1 MSTRPSRPWQC
12 RSRYANSPSGFNRI
26 EGDRGLTLNKKK
38 AENGNWQ
45 RTSVVGIGASAGGIE
60 ALREFFDAVAED
72 IGLAYV
78 VIAHLA
84 PGHKS
89 ELAPILG
96 RRTKMPVIEVSDKP
110 LELKADHVY
119 VMPPDRKLEIDDTTI
134 GATPF
139 DDPQARRTAIDLF
152 FRSLAASHGDGFAIV
167 LSGGGSDGAVGAKAV
182 KEAGGLVLVQDPREA
197 EHEGMPRSVIAA
209 EVADIVLPVRELAT
223 RLKDLAR
230 HKEKLAPLMP
240 ADPDDTRIGEDE
252 EVVLKRIFDLVR
264 LRTNHDFSRYK
275 RATILRRLGR
285 RMQLNHCASLE
296 QYLTL
301 LKDKAEEVQSLFDD
315 LLISVTSF
323 FRDPAAWEA
332 LRRDVIVPLVE
343 HAQPNQPIRV
353 WVPGCATGEEAY
365 TLAILFR
372 EEMSRRDVPIELV
385 IFGSDVD
392 QGALATA
399 REGLYPT
406 AIAAD
411 VSEARLARYFRA
423 EGDHYR
429 ISSEIR
435 DSVVFAAH
443 SVLRDPPFS
452 KLHLISCRNLLIY
465 LDRELQQQLQN
476 VFRYGLRDD
485 GYLFIGVSETA
496 DPDLFEP
503 IDKQHRLLR
512 ARARTSGPAM
522 RLPQLPAAPLVNP
535 AADRGRERG
544 MRLRRSAAEI
554 HVAMLEETAPP
565 SVVVDE
571 HWGVEHLSESAGR
584 YLQPRGGPP
593 SQVITELVRP
603 ELVDE
608 LRSALHRAFELHE
621 PCLSAFVPVRFNGSP
636 HLVAVLVQP
645 RVREEGRDAR
655 VLVTFLEAGKAEP
668 REGGGERVETNDSV
682 LLALRDK
689 LRIAEQR
696 LETMRQ
702 EHGLA
707 YEDLRAA
714 NEELQSLNEEYRST
728 TEELE
733 TSKEELQ
740 SVNEELQTVN
750 HELKMKLEEVSR
762 ANNDLE
768 NFMSA
773 TDIPMLFLDKNL
785 GIKRYTAPLRQ
796 IFSVKSHDHGRPI
809 ADLTHNMEYQ
819 DLEQDA
825 ARVLQELVPIERQI
839 KLRTGDPIMVRIR
852 PYRTAEDRIDG
863 VVVTFVKPLGSP

>member
-1 MSTRPSRPWQC
+1 MPRK
-12 RSRYANSPSGFNRI
+12 NSS
-26 EGDRGLTLNKKK
+26 EGAQPPPAPPARRVTV
-38 AENGNWQ
+38 A
-45 RTSVVGIGASAGGIE
+45 GIGASAGGIE
-60 ALREFFDAVAED
+60 ALREFFDAVPTD
-72 IGLAYV
+72 LGVAYV
-78 VIAHLA
+78 VIVHLS
-84 PGHKS
+84 PDHES
-89 ELAPILG
+89 ELAPIIG
-96 RRTKMPVIEVSDKP
+96 RRTKMPVVEVKDHQ
-110 LELKADHVY
+110 LELKPDHVY
-119 VMPPDRKLEIDDTTI
+119 VISPDHKLEISDTSI
-134 GATPF
+134 GAAPF
-139 DDPQARRTAIDLF
+139 QEPHGRRTAIDVF
-152 FRSLAASHGDGFAIV
+152 FRSLAENHGDGFAIV

-182 KEAGGLVLVQDPREA
+182 KEAGGLVLVQDPHEA
-197 EHEGMPRSVIAA
+197 THEGMPRAVIAS
-209 EVADIVLPVRELAT
+209 EIADLVLPVRQIAARLGDLT
-223 RLKDLAR
+223 RQ
-230 HKEKLAPLMP
+230 KEKLAPLIP
-240 ADPDDTRIGEDE
+240 PPPDDASIGESE
-252 EVVLKRIFDLVR
+252 ELVLKRIFDLVR
-264 LRTNHDFSRYK
+264 MRTNHDFSRYK
-275 RATILRRLGR
+275 RATILRRLAR
-285 RMQLNHCASLE
+285 RMQLGHSASLE

-301 LKDKAEEVQSLFDD
+301 LKEHPEEVQALFDD

-323 FRDPAAWEA
+323 FRDPPAWEA
-332 LRRDVIVPLVE
+332 LRTQIVIPLVE
-343 HAQPNQPIRV
+343 QTQPNQPIRV

-365 TLAILFR
+365 SVAMLFR
-372 EEMSRRDVPIELV
+372 EEIGRRDVPCELV

-392 QGALATA
+392 QGALARA
-399 REGLYPT
+399 REGIYPA

-411 VSEARLARYFRA
+411 VSEARLTRYFRA

-485 GYLFIGVSETA
+485 GYLYLGISETA
-496 DPDLFEP
+496 EPELFDPL
-503 IDKQHRLLR
+503 DKQHRLF
-512 ARARTSGPAM
+512 RARTRTPGPTV
-522 RLPQLPAAPLVNP
+522 RLPQLPAMPLVP
-535 AADRGRERG
+535 PTVERGRDRG

-554 HVAMLEETAPP
+554 HIETLEALSPP
-565 SVVVDE
+565 SILVDE
-571 HWGVEHLSESAGR
+571 QWSVEHLSESAGR

-593 SQVITELVRP
+593 TQTITELVRP

-608 LRSALHRAFELHE
+608 LRSALHRAFELRE
-621 PCLSAFVPVRFNGSP
+621 PSLSAFVPVRFNGTAQ
-636 HLVAVLVQP
+636 LVGVLVQP
-645 RVREEGRDAR
+645 RPREEGREQHA
-655 VLVTFLEAGKAEP
+655 LVVFLESGKAEA
-668 REGGGERVETNDSV
+668 GESADPTETSDSIA
-682 LLALRDK
+682 LGLRDK

-773 TDIPMLFLDKNL
+773 TDIPMLFLDRSL

-796 IFSVKSHDHGRPI
+796 IFNVKPHDQGRPI
-809 ADLTHNMEYQ
+809 GDLTHSMEYQ
-819 DLEQDA
+819 DLERDA
-825 ARVLQELVPIERQI
+825 ARVLHELTPIERQVR
-839 KLRTGDPIMVRIR
+839 LRTGESLLVRIR
-852 PYRTAEDRIDG
+852 PYRTAEDKIDG
-863 VVVTFVKPLGSP
+863 VVATFMKAMGG

>member
-1 MSTRPSRPWQC
+1 LPRKNNNNGPGMSEQTN
-12 RSRYANSPSGFNRI
+12 RY
-26 EGDRGLTLNKKK
+26 
-38 AENGNWQ
+38 
-45 RTSVVGIGASAGGIE
+45 SVVGIGASAGGIE
-60 ALREFFDAVAED
+60 ALREFFDAVAPD
-72 IGLAYV
+72 LGVAYV

-89 ELAPILG
+89 ELAMILS
-96 RRTKMPVIEVSDKP
+96 RCTKMPVVEIGDQP
-110 LELKADHVY
+110 LSLQADHVY
-119 VMPPDRKLEIDDTTI
+119 VIPPDRKLQLNDSSVA
-134 GATPF
+134 ATPF
-139 DDPQARRTAIDLF
+139 EDPASRRTAIDLF
-152 FRSLAASHGDGFAIV
+152 FRSLAQSHGDGYGIV
-167 LSGGGSDGAVGAKAV
+167 LSGGGSDGAVGAKAI

-197 EHEGMPRSVIAA
+197 AHEGMPRAVIAA
-209 EVADIVLPVRELAT
+209 EVADLVLPVR
-223 RLKDLAR
+223 DLAKR
-230 HKEKLAPLMP
+230 LSELVRQKEQFARLMP
-240 ADPDDTRIGEDE
+240 PDATVMDEDR
-252 EVVLKRIFDLVR
+252 EVTLKRIFDLVR

-285 RMQLNHCASLE
+285 RMQLHHCGSLD
-296 QYLTL
+296 QYLGL
-301 LKDKAEEVQSLFDD
+301 LKDSADEVQALFDD

-323 FRDPAAWEA
+323 FRDPPAWEA
-332 LRRDVIVPLVE
+332 LRRQAIVALVDQ
-343 HAQPNQPIRV
+343 AQPNHAIRV

-372 EEMSRRDVPIELV
+372 EEISRREVPIELV

-411 VSEARLARYFRA
+411 VSEARLARYFRM

-465 LDRELQQQLQN
+465 LDRELQQQLQS

-496 DPDLFEP
+496 DTELFEP
-503 IDKQHRLLR
+503 VDKQHRLFRSR
-512 ARARTSGPAM
+512 ARAPGPAM
-522 RLPQLPAAPLVNP
+522 RLPQLPAMPLVP
-535 AADRGRERG
+535 TAIDRGRDRG
-544 MRLRRSAAEI
+544 MRLRRSAAEV
-554 HVAMLEETAPP
+554 HVEMLEEAAPP
-565 SVVVDE
+565 SAVVDE
-571 HWGVEHLSESAGR
+571 HWGVVHLSESAGR

-593 SQVITELVRP
+593 SQVVTELVRQ

-608 LRSALHRAFELHE
+608 LRSALHRAFELKE
-621 PCLSAFVPVRFNGSP
+621 PCLSAFVPVRFNGTPS
-636 HLVAVLVQP
+636 LVAVLVNP
-645 RVREEGRDAR
+645 RMRDEGRDQDI
-655 VLVTFLEAGKAEP
+655 LITFLEAGKAEP
-668 REGGGERVETNDSV
+668 REIGRDRAETSDSLV
-682 LLALRDK
+682 LVLRDK

-702 EHGLA
+702 EHGMA

-773 TDIPMLFLDKNL
+773 TDIPMLFLDRSL

-796 IFSVKSHDHGRPI
+796 IFNVKSHDQGRPI
-809 ADLTHNMEYQ
+809 GDLTHNMEYQ
-819 DLEQDA
+819 DLESDA
-825 ARVLQELVPIERQI
+825 GRVLRDLAPIERQI
-839 KLRTGDPIMVRIR
+839 KLRTGESLVARIR
-852 PYRTAEDRIDG
+852 PYRTAEDKIDG
-863 VVVTFVKPLGSP
+863 VVVTFVKPIGAA